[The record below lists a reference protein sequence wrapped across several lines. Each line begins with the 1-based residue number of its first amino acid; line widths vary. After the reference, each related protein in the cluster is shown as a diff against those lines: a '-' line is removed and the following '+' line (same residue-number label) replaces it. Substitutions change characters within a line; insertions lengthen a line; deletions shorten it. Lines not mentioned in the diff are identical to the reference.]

1 MCIIHD
7 GIAANVYLTNAPYP
21 FSKRGPSMRKA
32 DYSGKV
38 NEQYTID
45 PKKITPSVT
54 LSAKSFVFSGADQR
68 PTVTA
73 VKDGK
78 VALTSSEYSVDFPP
92 NCVDVGAYT
101 ITVNL
106 KDNYT
111 GSAAVKFKI
120 NPVGTSLKTPARG
133 HKLIKVQ
140 HHRLS
145 DHAGHEQV
153 LHKRQ
158 ENRKC

>member
-1 MCIIHD
+1 MTI
-7 GIAANVYLTNAPYP
+7 NA
-21 FSKRGPSMRKA
+21 KGN
-32 DYSGKV
+32 YSGKV

-78 VALTSSEYSVDFPP
+78 VTLTSSEYSVDFPP

-133 HKLIKVQ
+133 HKLIKVKWKPQ
-140 HHRLS
+140 TATMS
-145 DHAGHEQV
+145 
-153 LHKRQ
+153 KS
-158 ENRKC
+158 NRPLLVPCEGTGGGSL